1 MPPQF
6 MCLGTKP
13 VCLLFIMLQ
22 SECPEPNN
30 CPMVLFIYFMNTVK
44 FLHFLWIPTKYWKKL
59 NDVSC
64 IMVYDFL
71 LFLY

>member
-44 FLHFLWIPTKYWKKL
+44 FLHFL
-59 NDVSC
+59 
-64 IMVYDFL
+64 
-71 LFLY
+71 